1 MTSPLVDKTSGVP
14 KWGREKVVTNPLISY
29 RTAIAIRSNGNCHTV
44 EHQLPYGRTP
54 IAVRL
59 LRTALVTTLPKVV
72 WKQTVWNVSKTT
84 NEYLL

>member
-44 EHQLPYGRTP
+44 VHQLPYGYFE
-54 IAVRL
+54 RL
-59 LRTALVTTLPKVV
+59 
-72 WKQTVWNVSKTT
+72 S
-84 NEYLL
+84 